1 MTTAHIEIE
10 TRALN
15 LLTEEVR
22 DALAT
27 QDTTTARDALG
38 EMEGIWMRTESADIR
53 DQAAAFMRQYA
64 AHGEYVEFSA

>member
-15 LLTEEVR
+15 VLAGEVR
-22 DALAT
+22 EALTT

-38 EMEGIWMRTESADIR
+38 EMEGIWMHTESADIR
-53 DQAAAFMRQYA
+53 DQAAAFMRQHA
-64 AHGEYVEFSA
+64 AHGEYVEFLA